1 MNSDE
6 LNLEAQISKEDGK
19 TFINIFS
26 VRNIAIGLTGIFFI
40 VGGVFTYAYKDKIFG
55 TKARTLSANIE
66 LSNSS
71 TTTTPVTVDQSA
83 ATPAS
88 SSVPTLVV
96 IDSKKLAAG
105 NSTADPF
112 TATGD
117 SGTEKLT
124 AGNSADAL
132 ATATVDKNEKLK
144 LAADQSQNQG
154 DDLDVDTSV
163 TATDDS
169 VESAAIFNEDEDEN
183 KIDGVKSENL
193 TAGTASTIPV
203 TTVLATVDSENVF
216 TKDEEKYDTSGSKNL
231 AADTVDSKNLADAPR
246 DDSVGGK
253 LVNRDCSVDE
263 TLVVS
268 LGAPYE
274 KLAVGAP
281 PDAPVGGK
289 LVATSDEKPGAKK
302 NTQLDFRTNKG
313 DNFFTLDNLKP
324 VIITA
329 IVACLTALNAN
340 NITINF

>member
-19 TFINIFS
+19 TSINIFS

-40 VGGVFTYAYKDKIFG
+40 VGGAYKDKIFG

-105 NSTADPF
+105 NSAADPF

-124 AGNSADAL
+124 ADNSADAI
-132 ATATVDKNEKLK
+132 ATAPVDENEKLK
-144 LAADQSQNQG
+144 LAAE
-154 DDLDVDTSV
+154 DDFDVDTS
-163 TATDDS
+163 
-169 VESAAIFNEDEDEN
+169 
-183 KIDGVKSENL
+183 
-193 TAGTASTIPV
+193 
-203 TTVLATVDSENVF
+203 VLATVDSENVF
-216 TKDEEKYDTSGSKNL
+216 TKDKEKYDTSGSKNL

-253 LVNRDCSVDE
+253 FVNSDGSVDKTLVALGAPSDEKLTALGAPLGASLGASVDE
-263 TLVVS
+263 
-268 LGAPYE
+268 E
-274 KLAVGAP
+274 
-281 PDAPVGGK
+281 